1 MGRYGS
7 RAVGLLL
14 HGGSVVGKG
23 PRGTGGD
30 HGELKVGIF
39 VGLKRDL
46 RVTGEEL
53 LLGYE
58 EMFFAFEA

>member
-7 RAVGLLL
+7 RAVGLLP
-14 HGGSVVGKG
+14 HGGFGGGKG

-30 HGELKVGIF
+30 HGELEGGVF

-46 RVTGEEL
+46 RVAGEEL
-53 LLGYE
+53 LFGYN
-58 EMFFAFEA
+58 EMFFAFEP